1 MDNDN
6 GVNINISDMNNMQV
20 LIVGSM
26 ILVFVVVVVVMVY
39 LILQFSRIIKSFTR
53 STVSASTPLE
63 SHDELNDNIETQEK
77 VNLKHE
83 TRLRGVGTIKSMES

>member
-1 MDNDN
+1 MNSVNSEKIDGDN
-6 GVNINISDMNNMQV
+6 GAMIDTNDMNNMQE

-26 ILVFVVVVVVMVY
+26 ILLFVVVVVVMVY

-63 SHDELNDNIETQEK
+63 SHDELNDDIAIQEK
-77 VNLKHE
+77 VKE
-83 TRLRGVGTIKSMES
+83 RGRQVCVE